1 MRTMTNAQLAG
12 VRGGQVEDC
21 LQEIAVG
28 AAIGG
33 ALGGIGG
40 LIIGGYGG
48 YWWCQMNAE

>member
-12 VRGGQVEDC
+12 VHGGQDC

-48 YWWCQMNAE
+48 YLWCQMNAQ